1 MNKDVYHFINGQ
13 KTAGQGDHWET
24 LVDPLTNQ
32 INKRV
37 IYATSEDINAAV
49 AAARTAFPAWAN
61 TTLSKRSQILFRFK
75 YLLDQH
81 IEALAYLVMEEHGK
95 TLSDA
100 KGSVQRGIAVV
111 DYACGISQHLQTD
124 YSVSVGTNTDAYSLR
139 QPLGVCVGITPFNFP
154 VMIPLWMFPIAIAC
168 GNTFVLKPSERD
180 PSVSVKLAELMQAAG
195 LPDGVLNV
203 VHGDKNAVEALITHP
218 DVKAVSAVGSTPV
231 AEFIHNTASQHHK
244 RVQTFGGA
252 KNHAVVMPDANMEH
266 TANAIFGAAYGSA
279 GERCMAISVVVVV
292 GEKTAEELVKKIS
305 TLIPTMKIGAGSDPS
320 IDMGPL
326 VTKVHRQ
333 RVLDF
338 IDKGV
343 NEGAKL
349 IIDGRNFQSKEYPNG
364 NFLGAC
370 LFDHVTPEMSIY
382 KNEIFGPVLCIV
394 RVENFI
400 QALELINN
408 NPYGNGTAIFTSY
421 ANIAREFTL
430 RVQVG
435 MVGVN
440 IPIPVPAAQFSFGG
454 WKNSI
459 FSDLHLH
466 GPEGVQFYTKLKTV
480 TSTWPTQPRGVEFEI
495 PTGE

>member
-13 KTAGQGDHWET
+13 KTAGQGNQWVP
-24 LVDPLTNQ
+24 LIDPLTNTAH
-32 INKRV
+32 KRV
-37 IYATSEDINAAV
+37 IYANSLDIEAAID
-49 AAARTAFPAWAN
+49 AAKTAFPSWAS
-61 TTLSKRSQILFRFK
+61 TTPSKRSQILFRFK

-81 IEALAYLVMEEHGK
+81 TDALAHLVMEEHGK

-111 DYACGISQHLQTD
+111 DYACGISKHLQTD
-124 YSVSVGTNTDAYSLR
+124 FSASVGTNTDAYSLR

-154 VMIPLWMFPIAIAC
+154 IMIPLWMFPIAIAC

-203 VHGDKNAVEALITHP
+203 VHGDKNAVDTLITHP

-231 AEFIHNTASQHHK
+231 AKYIHDTAIQHHK

-266 TANAIFGAAYGSA
+266 AANAIFGAAYGSA
-279 GERCMAISVVVVV
+279 GERCMAISVAVIV
-292 GEKTAEELVKKIS
+292 GEKTVEEFINKFKA
-305 TLIPTMKIGAGSDPS
+305 LIPTLKIGAGSEPS
-320 IDMGPL
+320 VAMGPL
-326 VTKVHRQ
+326 ITKEHRE
-333 RVLDF
+333 RVLGL
-338 IDKGV
+338 INQGV

-349 IIDGRNFQSKEYPNG
+349 IIDGRDFQSKVYPNG
-364 NFLGAC
+364 NFLGAN
-370 LFDHVTPEMSIY
+370 LFDFVTPEMSIY

-394 RVENFI
+394 RVNNFSE
-400 QALELINN
+400 ALALINN
-408 NPYGNGTAIFTSY
+408 NPYGNGTAIFTSD
-421 ANIAREFTL
+421 ASIAREFTL
-430 RVQVG
+430 RVQAG

-480 TSTWPTQPRGVEFEI
+480 TSTWPTQAHGVEFKI